1 MEHDEAAKER
11 LKNIE
16 VEILDNIYDEK
27 EADGVLARDSTN
39 LAASQ
44 QDTRSESMENQ
55 KAGNNQSQIE
65 MLRKYM
71 DP

>member
-27 EADGVLARDSTN
+27 EADGILARDSTN
-39 LAASQ
+39 LAAS
-44 QDTRSESMENQ
+44 
-55 KAGNNQSQIE
+55 
-65 MLRKYM
+65 
-71 DP
+71 P